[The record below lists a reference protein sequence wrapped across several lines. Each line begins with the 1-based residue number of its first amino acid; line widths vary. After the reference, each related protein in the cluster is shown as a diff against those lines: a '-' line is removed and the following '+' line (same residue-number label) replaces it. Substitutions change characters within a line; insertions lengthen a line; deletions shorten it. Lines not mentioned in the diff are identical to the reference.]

1 MRFRPKKLVKQLGK
15 TGAKVAMTAAPIP
28 IPDSIKNTVT
38 GEIDKISEVLD
49 RIKNIEE
56 QLETLIELLELATE

>member
-15 TGAKVAMTAAPIP
+15 AGAKVAMTASPIP
-28 IPDSIKNTVT
+28 IPDSIKDAVT
-38 GEIDKISEVLD
+38 GEIDKVSEVLD

>member
-28 IPDSIKNTVT
+28 IPDSIKDSIT
-38 GEIDKISEVLD
+38 GDNHE
-49 RIKNIEE
+49 
-56 QLETLIELLELATE
+56 